1 MLRGECVIVVIIAL
15 LLSATTVFA
24 QRPVDTDGDG
34 VSVVRHLF
42 CTINPGYTMRDVVAT
57 ARGFEWPEGSAPSL
71 VVLRE
76 RVATDGGL
84 NLDFIGD
91 FVYPSYADMVE
102 KRGAVLRRQAETDGR
117 QGIDGVATCSDNVL
131 IQTARVA
138 NVVDDAVDPQFPMLT
153 TSCQLNGAPISGL
166 VDGARSFGNARG
178 ANSFV
183 NVPTFGGRQ
192 RAIGSTALMLLAFPS
207 WADFGTSW
215 DQLSQNPP
223 APRDPQNP
231 VSCNVPRLWS
241 AWRVHPE

>member
-1 MLRGECVIVVIIAL
+1 
-15 LLSATTVFA
+15 
-24 QRPVDTDGDG
+24 
-34 VSVVRHLF
+34 
-42 CTINPGYTMRDVVAT
+42 
-57 ARGFEWPEGSAPSL
+57 
-71 VVLRE
+71 
-76 RVATDGGL
+76 
-84 NLDFIGD
+84 
-91 FVYPSYADMVE
+91 
-102 KRGAVLRRQAETDGR
+102 LRRQAETDGR

-138 NVVDDAVDPQFPMLT
+138 NVVDDAVDPQFPVLT

-166 VDGARSFGNARG
+166 VDGAKNFGNARG

-192 RAIGSTALMLLAFPS
+192 RAIGSSALMLLAFPS

>member
-1 MLRGECVIVVIIAL
+1 MLRGECVIVVVIAL
-15 LLSATTVFA
+15 FLSATTVFG
-24 QRPVDTDGDG
+24 QSPVDADGDG
-34 VSVVRHLF
+34 VSVVRNRF
-42 CTINPGYTMRDVVAT
+42 CRINPGYTMRDVVAT
-57 ARGFEWPEGSAPSL
+57 ARGLEWPEGSAPSL
-71 VVLRE
+71 VVLRQ
-76 RVATDGGL
+76 RVATGGGTS
-84 NLDFIGD
+84 LDFIGD
-91 FVYPSYADMVE
+91 FVYPSYTDMVE

-138 NVVDDAVDPQFPMLT
+138 NVVDDAVDPQFPVLT
-153 TSCQLNGAPISGL
+153 TRCELNGAPISGL
-166 VDGARSFGNARG
+166 VDGAKNFGNARG

-192 RAIGSTALMLLAFPS
+192 RAIGSSALMLLAFPS